1 VRNAIRHGRG
11 APVTVRESAGALEVR
26 DEGPG
31 IDAAALERVF
41 DPFWRGVASG
51 GPERSPPGQGLG
63 LTIAERLCAAAG
75 WSLSIE
81 SDRGRGTCVR
91 VDLGTAAA

>member
-1 VRNAIRHGRG
+1 V
-11 APVTVRESAGALEVR
+11 LEVR

-31 IDAAALERVF
+31 IDEAALGRVF

-51 GPERSPPGQGLG
+51 SPERSPPGQGLG

-75 WSLSIE
+75 WSLSIR
-81 SDRGRGTCVR
+81 SGPGRGTCVR
-91 VDLGTAAA
+91 VALDAAAA